1 MIIKCKDVPN
11 ESLFVGWVEDVIKD
25 MANKSDRLRLRR
37 HKFVTV
43 NISNKE
49 GDIDGYAKG
58 PKNITIEAP
67 VTKMLREYNTPWG
80 ADKLKEVSET
90 ILFEVGN
97 CVLDPKNKIHRREY
111 DLNIYE
117 WGIKAGEIENGGFH
131 EFLLGLDQASTAGY
145 EISQRHTEALSTYRD
160 TLNNKGKFL
169 KKAGERRHN
178 ITSRLS
184 TNEYYA
190 FRRVYEC
197 PSTYGLQKILYRM
210 ATPCDSAWQDF
221 CANVTTPID
230 SSRGMFGGTGGTEE
244 AGTPAFV
251 WLYMYVFSL
260 LGTDNALNKHYS
272 RREDMAFSKLL
283 MEEAKA
289 NGLDSSAWRRMEEKY
304 GAGVAKAR
312 EDLVKDKG

>member
-97 CVLDPKNKIHRREY
+97 
-111 DLNIYE
+111 
-117 WGIKAGEIENGGFH
+117 
-131 EFLLGLDQASTAGY
+131 
-145 EISQRHTEALSTYRD
+145 
-160 TLNNKGKFL
+160 
-169 KKAGERRHN
+169 
-178 ITSRLS
+178 
-184 TNEYYA
+184 
-190 FRRVYEC
+190 
-197 PSTYGLQKILYRM
+197 
-210 ATPCDSAWQDF
+210 
-221 CANVTTPID
+221 
-230 SSRGMFGGTGGTEE
+230 
-244 AGTPAFV
+244 
-251 WLYMYVFSL
+251 
-260 LGTDNALNKHYS
+260 
-272 RREDMAFSKLL
+272 
-283 MEEAKA
+283 
-289 NGLDSSAWRRMEEKY
+289 
-304 GAGVAKAR
+304 
-312 EDLVKDKG
+312 